1 MIVKIYRIGTST
13 ITLEVAAGTTVGTV
27 LETANIS
34 AEGLFIKVNT
44 VEASVSTVIT
54 TDSDI
59 ILSAKVKGGIAL
71 V

>member
-59 ILSAKVKGGIAL
+59 ILSAKVKGGITL